1 MVAGIEETHPAIF
14 FWKNSDQRLL
24 VKGLSHQ

>member
-1 MVAGIEETHPAIF
+1 MVAGFEATHPAIF
-14 FWKNSDQRLL
+14 FFDFDQRLL